1 MMKPESPKQRA
12 LFSLAA
18 LVISALHFASFFDL
32 EQSVL
37 TDIRYFLYFAQRIA
51 AGGVPH
57 LDLFDNKTFLA
68 SFVGAIFYR
77 IGELLGVDPLQS
89 IRIGYLAL
97 SAWGGVLCFW
107 IFRRLGK
114 GSSLAGFLG
123 LFAALSFGF
132 MGAFA
137 AIGNSPKIL
146 MNLCGLAMI
155 LAVARQQWFLAGFLG
170 ALAFM
175 DWQVG
180 ALVGIAALAAAVTS
194 GPRRTL
200 ATSQVV
206 LGGAAGLAPFGIYYA
221 AHGALGQALYQ
232 TLTLSLA
239 RGSTQLAETTLGT
252 RLGRIGFVV
261 ERIAPGQEWLLA
273 MAFVGL
279 PVGLYWL
286 WKVWH
291 SEAGRLLLPLLLFT
305 GGIASFSLVD
315 FQRYGD
321 FYALVSAMVLW
332 LGVLWVGAFLWVRDR
347 FAPSFR
353 ESPSLRW
360 IVAAAAL
367 IVAIG
372 IARPLWLRPEII
384 IQNRYINAT
393 VTLSEQRSLAAAL
406 HKRIGSGSFLAL
418 ASSEL
423 LFLMPY
429 TNPVPLI
436 YFNDPAFHAYGEPD
450 AETMDSASSRLV
462 AQTDPDIFIFPG
474 RQELNPEI
482 ALRYNFSE
490 IRSPQGHYSVNFYE
504 RK

>member
-51 AGGVPH
+51 AGAVPH

-68 SFVGAIFYR
+68 SFVGAFFYR
-77 IGELLGVDPLQS
+77 FGELLGVDPLQS

-97 SAWGGVLCFW
+97 SAWGGLLCFW
-107 IFRRLGK
+107 IFRRLGR

-132 MGAFA
+132 LGAFA

-155 LAVARQQWFLAGFLG
+155 LAVARQQWFLAGLLG

-180 ALVGIAALAAAVTS
+180 ALVGIAALAAAWTS
-194 GPRRTL
+194 GPGRTL
-200 ATSQVV
+200 ATPQVM
-206 LGGAAGLAPFGIYYA
+206 LGGAVGLAPFGIYYA
-221 AHGALGQALYQ
+221 AQGALGQALYQ

-252 RLGRIGFVV
+252 RLGRMDFVV

-273 MAFVGL
+273 MALVGF

-286 WKVWH
+286 WKARR
-291 SEAGRLLLPLLLFT
+291 SEAGQVLLPLLLFT

-332 LGVLWVGAFLWVRDR
+332 LGILWVGAFLWVRDK
-347 FAPSFR
+347 FASSFR

-367 IVAIG
+367 FVAIAV
-372 IARPLWLRPEII
+372 ARPLWLRPEVV
-384 IQNRYINAT
+384 IQNRYINAN

-406 HKRIGSGSFLAL
+406 RNRIGSNSFLAL

-450 AETMDSASSRLV
+450 AESMADASSRLV

-490 IRSPQGHYSVNFYE
+490 LRSSQGHYGVKLYE

>member
-18 LVISALHFASFFDL
+18 LVISALHFASFFDP

-77 IGELLGVDPLQS
+77 VGELLGVDPLHS

-97 SAWGGVLCFW
+97 SAWGGLLCFW
-107 IFRRLGK
+107 IFRRLGR

-155 LAVARQQWFLAGFLG
+155 LAVARQQWFLAGLLG

-180 ALVGIAALAAAVTS
+180 ALVGVAALAAAVTS

-221 AHGALGQALYQ
+221 AHGALGQAFYQ
-232 TLTLSLA
+232 TFTLSLA
-239 RGSTQLAETTLGT
+239 RGSTQLAETTLET
-252 RLGRIGFVV
+252 RLGRMDWVV

-273 MAFVGL
+273 MALVGL

-286 WKVWH
+286 CKARH
-291 SEAGRLLLPLLLFT
+291 SEAGRILLPLILFT
-305 GGIASFSLVD
+305 GGVAVFSLLD

-332 LGVLWVGAFLWVRDR
+332 LGILWVGAFLWVRDK
-347 FAPSFR
+347 FSPSFR

-372 IARPLWLRPEII
+372 IARPFWFRPEII
-384 IQNRYINAT
+384 IQNQYINAN
-393 VTLSEQRSLAAAL
+393 VTLSEQRSLADSL
-406 HKRIGSGSFLAL
+406 HNRIGSSSFLAL

-436 YFNDPAFHAYGEPD
+436 YFNGPAFQAYGKPG
-450 AETMDSASSRLV
+450 AESRGSASSRLV
-462 AQTDPDIFIFPG
+462 AQTDPDIFIFP
-474 RQELNPEI
+474 QQQKLNPEI
-482 ALRYNFSE
+482 ALRYNYSE
-490 IRSPQGHYSVNFYE
+490 IQSPQGHYSVSFYE